1 MPNQKSQAQ
10 KRATIVVSSFC
21 LIMLLSGT
29 CLAQNVDQ
37 KFILLNQP
45 DGQKEYRATLSVPQT
60 LIEYYQS
67 QDHQLYNKYD
77 LSKFV
82 TPSAFEPVADEL
94 HKIYSSD
101 EDFANGVLMIV
112 HQIPYVFSGP
122 QKYPA
127 EALADNLGD
136 CDLFCFIA
144 ASILKAGGV
153 DVVLLLY
160 EEEAHMTL
168 GINLQQEPS
177 HVRTDVSF
185 LTFDGKNYF
194 VGECTGSFWGGYRV
208 GECSDALQ
216 NAQAKIISIDDE
228 ESVAPDTVS
237 CSIGFPESSSVS
249 MSKDLVLVFGQ
260 QDCRISGFLSPS
272 LANKNVTL
280 YASSF
285 TSSFAELATVSTDSF
300 GRFSYVWD
308 SPPGGIYTIVAG
320 WSGDLTY
327 GSSESS
333 ASQVVILPFYWLLI
347 GATIICFLLVIVIR
361 SLTHKKAKPQNPEID

>member
-1 MPNQKSQAQ
+1 MSNQKRYAP
-10 KRATIVVSSFC
+10 KRATIIVSSLC
-21 LIMLLSGT
+21 LLLLLSGN
-29 CLAQNVDQ
+29 CFAQTVDQ
-37 KFILLNQP
+37 RFILLNQP
-45 DGQKEYRATLSVPQT
+45 DGPKEYRVTLSVPQT

-94 HKIYSSD
+94 HKIYSNS
-101 EDFANGVLMIV
+101 EDFANRVLMIA

-122 QKYPA
+122 QKYPV
-127 EALADNLGD
+127 EALSENLGD

-177 HVRTDVSF
+177 NVRTDVSF
-185 LTFDGKNYF
+185 LKFEGKNYY

-228 ESVAPDTVS
+228 ESVAPGKVS
-237 CSIGFPESSSVS
+237 CRIGLPESSDISL
-249 MSKDLVLVFGQ
+249 SKDLVLDFGL

-280 YASSF
+280 YVSSF
-285 TSSFAELATVSTDSF
+285 TSSFAELVTVSTDSA
-300 GRFSYVWD
+300 GRFSYLWD
-308 SPPGGIYTIVAG
+308 SPPGGIYTVVAA

-327 GSSESS
+327 GSSESGT
-333 ASQVVILPFYWLLI
+333 SQVVILPFYWLLI
-347 GATIICFLLVIVIR
+347 GATIICFLIVIVIR
-361 SLTHKKAKPQNPEID
+361 SLTNKRIKMPNIENE

>member
-1 MPNQKSQAQ
+1 MTNQKSYAR
-10 KRATIVVSSFC
+10 KSATIIVSLLC
-21 LIMLLSGT
+21 LLLLLSGT
-29 CLAQNVDQ
+29 CLAQTVDQ

-45 DGQKEYRATLSVPQT
+45 DGPKEYRATLSVPPA
-60 LIEYYQS
+60 LVEYYQS
-67 QDHQLYNKYD
+67 QDHQLFNKYD

-82 TPSAFEPVADEL
+82 TPSAFESVANEL

-122 QKYPA
+122 QKYPV
-127 EALADNLGD
+127 EALSDNLGD
-136 CDLFCFIA
+136 CDLFCFIV

-168 GINLQQEPS
+168 GINLPQEPS
-177 HVRTDVSF
+177 DVRTDVSF
-185 LTFDGKNYF
+185 LTFEGKRYY

-208 GECSDALQ
+208 GECSDALR

-237 CSIGFPESSSVS
+237 CSIGLPESSDISL
-249 MSKDLVLVFGQ
+249 SKDLVLVFGQ

-285 TSSFAELATVSTDSF
+285 TSSFAELATVSTDSS
-300 GRFSYVWD
+300 GRFSYQWN
-308 SPPGGIYTIVAG
+308 SPPGGIYTVVAG

-333 ASQVVILPFYWLLI
+333 TSQVVILPLYWLLI
-347 GATIICFLLVIVIR
+347 GATIICFLIVIVIM
-361 SLTHKKAKPQNPEID
+361 SLTHKKTKP

>member
-1 MPNQKSQAQ
+1 MLTQKNYAKKS
-10 KRATIVVSSFC
+10 ATIVVSSFC
-21 LIMLLSGT
+21 LLLLLSAS
-29 CLAQNVDQ
+29 CFAQTVEQ
-37 KFILLNQP
+37 RFILLNQP
-45 DGQKEYRATLSVPQT
+45 DGPKEYRATLSVPPA

-112 HQIPYVFSGP
+112 HQIPYVHSGP
-122 QKYPA
+122 QQYPV
-127 EALADNLGD
+127 EALAENVGD

-160 EEEAHMTL
+160 EQEAHMTL
-168 GINLQQEPS
+168 GINLQHEPS
-177 HVRTDVSF
+177 DIRTDVSYVVF
-185 LTFDGKNYF
+185 EGKNYY

-208 GECSDALQ
+208 GECSDTIQ
-216 NAQAKIISIDDE
+216 NAQAKIISIDDA
-228 ESVAPDTVS
+228 ESAAPDHVS
-237 CSIGFPESSSVS
+237 CSIGLPESSSVS
-249 MSKDLVLVFGQ
+249 LSKDLVLVFGQ
-260 QDCRISGFLSPS
+260 QACRISGFLSPS

-285 TSSFAELATVSTDSF
+285 TSSFAELATVSTDST

-308 SPPGGIYTIVAG
+308 SPPGGIYTVVAG

-347 GATIICFLLVIVIR
+347 GAIIICFLTVIVIM
-361 SLTHKKAKPQNPEID
+361 SLTHKRTKTQNQEND